1 MNIPNILTLL
11 RILFIPLLVIFLMDG
26 KKDLALVVFIS
37 AAISDGLDG
46 FIARVFKQKTQFGAY
61 IDPIADKLLIGTSY
75 VALAI
80 LNLMP
85 GWLAVVVISRDVII
99 LCGLGLLLLNNRPIS
114 IRPLLDSK
122 LTTLLQLLLVVFF
135 LSYDYKALFF
145 IRPAE
150 HYLIFCTAAFTIFSG
165 FHYIVLGFSI
175 LGNSIHNGAASKQQ

>member
-1 MNIPNILTLL
+1 
-11 RILFIPLLVIFLMDG
+11 
-26 KKDLALVVFIS
+26 
-37 AAISDGLDG
+37 
-46 FIARVFKQKTQFGAY
+46 
-61 IDPIADKLLIGTSY
+61 
-75 VALAI
+75 
-80 LNLMP
+80 MP